1 MRDFTFASETLTPE
15 QIVTNL
21 NIYFSRMVE
30 IVHQNNGIVDKFIGD
45 GMLAY
50 FGLEDNEQAAARAL
64 RSAVQMQKAMEDVN
78 KKLSSP
84 FKIGIGLHS
93 GEVIAGK
100 IGSDEK
106 LEFTVIGDVVN
117 TASRLESLNEA
128 LDTAILISDV
138 IHNRLTLSE
147 LMLPW
152 IDMGE
157 QVLKGKRRAVK
168 VYGVRHE
175 KITENS

>member
-1 MRDFTFASETLTPE
+1 
-15 QIVTNL
+15 
-21 NIYFSRMVE
+21 
-30 IVHQNNGIVDKFIGD
+30 GI
-45 GMLAY
+45 
-50 FGLEDNEQAAARAL
+50 
-64 RSAVQMQKAMEDVN
+64 
-78 KKLSSP
+78 
-84 FKIGIGLHS
+84 HS

-117 TASRLESLNEA
+117 TASRLESLNED

-147 LMLPW
+147 LLLPW

-157 QVLKGKRRAVK
+157 QVLKGKERAVK

-175 KITENS
+175 NIRENS